1 MSLGAEPLKRE
12 PLRPFS
18 EIENM
23 LFQGSL
29 IIAAVV
35 GGWFLFMLVR
45 DALRDRRAD
54 KERKD
59 PPSK

>member
-1 MSLGAEPLKRE
+1 MKRE